1 MRLRRR
7 FLWRREGA
15 PATELVVE
23 ARREGKARVHDGEAE
38 HLVDFAPLPG
48 GRGSVILPSGRQVT
62 GRVAAGR
69 DGGITAWVRGR
80 RLALGLSDP
89 LRDRAAAASQSAV
102 EASEVR
108 AQIPG
113 RVIEVRV
120 AVGDSVTAGTTLIV
134 LEAMK
139 MQNEIRAESSARVTR
154 VECAAGD
161 PVEAGALLLRLEP
174 EASPTSGVQSPESGD
189 SVSSLV

>member
-15 PATELVVE
+15 PPTELVVE

-38 HLVDFAPLPG
+38 HLIDFAPLPG
-48 GRGSVILPSGRQVT
+48 GRGSIILPSGRQVT

-80 RLALGLSDP
+80 RLAIGLSDP
-89 LRDRAAAASQSAV
+89 LRARAAAASQSAV

-120 AVGDSVTAGTTLIV
+120 AEGDCVSAGTTLIV

-174 EASPTSGVQSPESGD
+174 EESPKSLVVQSPNSGD
-189 SVSSLV
+189 ANPAP

>member
-7 FLWRREGA
+7 FLWRREGT
-15 PATELVVE
+15 PPTELVVE
-23 ARREGKARVHDGEAE
+23 TRREGKVLVGDGEGETLA
-38 HLVDFAPLPG
+38 DCAPLLD
-48 GRGSVILPSGRQVT
+48 GRRSVLLPSGRQLT
-62 GRVAAGR
+62 GRAVPRRGGR
-69 DGGITAWVRGR
+69 VEAWVRGR
-80 RLALGLSDP
+80 RLAIELADP
-89 LRDRAAAASQSAV
+89 LRDRAAADSHPSIA
-102 EASEVR
+102 ASEVR

-120 AVGDSVTAGTTLIV
+120 AVGDRVGAGTTLIV

-139 MQNEIRAESSARVTR
+139 MQNEIRAESSARVAR

-174 EASPTSGVQSPESGD
+174 EENPAESPKSGD
-189 SVSSLV
+189 EKPSP

>member
-7 FLWRREGA
+7 FRWRREDSS
-15 PATELVVE
+15 PTELVVE
-23 ARREGKARVHDGEAE
+23 VPRDGKARVQEGANE

-48 GRGSVILPSGRQVT
+48 GGASVIAPSGRQVA
-62 GRVAAGR
+62 GRVVAGR
-69 DGGITAWVRGR
+69 DGRVEAWVRGR
-80 RLALGLSDP
+80 RLPIGLSDP
-89 LRDRAAAASQSAV
+89 LRDLASAGSHRPG

-113 RVIEVRV
+113 RVVEVRV
-120 AVGDSVTAGTTLIV
+120 SAGDCVTAGMTLVV

-139 MQNEIRAESSARVTR
+139 MQNEIRAESSGRVER

-161 PVEAGALLLRLEP
+161 PVEAGALLVRLEP
-174 EASPTSGVQSPESGD
+174 EEPSSEAPSRGVEG
-189 SVSSLV
+189 

>member
-7 FLWRREGA
+7 FLWRREDA
-15 PATELVVE
+15 PPTDLVVE
-23 ARREGKARVHDGEAE
+23 ARREGKARVHHGESE
-38 HLVDFAPLPG
+38 HLVDFAPLPD

-69 DGGITAWVRGR
+69 DGRITAWVRGR
-80 RLALGLSDP
+80 PLAIGLSDP
-89 LRDRAAAASQSAV
+89 LRARAAAGSQSAV

-120 AVGDSVTAGTTLIV
+120 AAGDCVAAGTTLIV

-174 EASPTSGVQSPESGD
+174 EESPKSGNEDPTH
-189 SVSSLV
+189 

>member
-7 FLWRREGA
+7 FLWRREGV
-15 PATELVVE
+15 PPTELVVE
-23 ARREGKARVHDGEAE
+23 ACREGKARVQDGEGE
-38 HLVDFAPLPG
+38 HLVDFARLPG
-48 GRGSVILPSGRQVT
+48 GRGSIILPSGLQVT

-69 DGGITAWVRGR
+69 DGRVEAWVRGR
-80 RLALGLSDP
+80 RLAIGLSDP
-89 LRDRAAAASQSAV
+89 LRARAAAASQSAV
-102 EASEVR
+102 GASEVR

-120 AVGDSVTAGTTLIV
+120 AVGDCVSAGTTMIV

-174 EASPTSGVQSPESGD
+174 QESPESQVQGPKPGGN
-189 SVSSLV
+189 STP

>member
-15 PATELVVE
+15 PPTELVVDVP
-23 ARREGKARVHDGEAE
+23 RDGKARVREGSNE

-48 GRGSVILPSGRQVT
+48 GRASVIAPSGRQ
-62 GRVAAGR
+62 AAGR
-69 DGGITAWVRGR
+69 VTASRDGRVEAWVRGHR
-80 RLALGLSDP
+80 VPIGLSDP
-89 LRDRAAAASQSAV
+89 LRDLASAGSHRV
-102 EASEVR
+102 GEASEVR

-113 RVIEVRV
+113 RVVEVRV
-120 AVGDSVTAGTTLIV
+120 SAGDRVTAGTTLIV

-139 MQNEIRAESSARVTR
+139 MQNEIRAESSARVDR

-174 EASPTSGVQSPESGD
+174 EQTP
-189 SVSSLV
+189 SSDVPSAGLAG

>member
-1 MRLRRR
+1 MNLRRR
-7 FLWRREGA
+7 FLWRRENA
-15 PATELVVE
+15 PPTELVVE
-23 ARREGKARVHDGEAE
+23 ARREGKARVHDGETE

-48 GRGSVILPSGRQVT
+48 GRGSLILASGRQVS

-69 DGGITAWVRGR
+69 DGRITAWVRGQ
-80 RLALGLSDP
+80 RLAIGLSDP
-89 LRDRAAAASQSAV
+89 LRARSTAGSQSALV
-102 EASEVR
+102 ASEVR

-120 AVGDSVTAGTTLIV
+120 AVGDTVAAGTTLIV

-154 VECAAGD
+154 VDCAAGD

-174 EASPTSGVQSPESGD
+174 QESPVSQAESRKSGEQDPAA
-189 SVSSLV
+189 

>member
-1 MRLRRR
+1 MKLRRR
-7 FLWRREGA
+7 FLWRQEGA
-15 PATELVVE
+15 PPTELVVE
-23 ARREGKARVHDGEAE
+23 ARREGKARVLDGEAE

-48 GRGSVILPSGRQVT
+48 GRGSIILPSGRQVT

-69 DGGITAWVRGR
+69 DGRIEAWVRGR
-80 RLALGLSDP
+80 RLAIGLSDP
-89 LRDRAAAASQSAV
+89 LRARAAAASQSAL

-120 AVGDSVTAGTTLIV
+120 AAGDSVEAGTTMIV

-139 MQNEIRAESSARVTR
+139 MQNEIRAESSARVAH

-174 EASPTSGVQSPESGD
+174 DESPESQVQSPKSGD
-189 SVSSLV
+189 VNRTP

>member
-15 PATELVVE
+15 PPTELVVE

-38 HLVDFAPLPG
+38 QLVDFAPLPG
-48 GRGSVILPSGRQVT
+48 GRGSIILPSGRQVT
-62 GRVAAGR
+62 GRVAVGR
-69 DGGITAWVRGR
+69 DGRIEAWVRGR
-80 RLALGLSDP
+80 RLAIGLSDP
-89 LRDRAAAASQSAV
+89 LRARAAASQSAV

-120 AVGDSVTAGTTLIV
+120 AVGDCVSAGTTMIV

-174 EASPTSGVQSPESGD
+174 EESPKSQVQSARSGEENRAP
-189 SVSSLV
+189 